1 MDRSQAKYIDIDGI
15 NTRYFEA
22 GDGEPMVLIHG
33 GQPGMSSSA
42 EIWFLNIDG
51 LAKKYHVYAL
61 DKLGQGYTDY
71 PKVNEDYTMGAQV
84 KHAVGFM
91 NKLNISNAHL
101 LGHSRGGYMT
111 TRIALEYPHL
121 AKSIVIIDSATL
133 MANPNTFNFY
143 EDVAER
149 AKLIKDPKERTFYS
163 AAQNSFGTEHI
174 TDEWIEGI
182 MEYSKQPK
190 NQEAV
195 SKFAELRQMF
205 VDDLANRRK
214 ETHAWIRAGRLQTPT
229 LVIWGLNDPSAV
241 WDPIGVDCLNLILPN
256 VENSSMHIFNRS
268 GHSSFREH
276 PEEFNMIIESFIKT
290 KTK

>member
-1 MDRSQAKYIDIDGI
+1 
-15 NTRYFEA
+15 
-22 GDGEPMVLIHG
+22 
-33 GQPGMSSSA
+33 
-42 EIWFLNIDG
+42 
-51 LAKKYHVYAL
+51 
-61 DKLGQGYTDY
+61 
-71 PKVNEDYTMGAQV
+71 
-84 KHAVGFM
+84 M
-91 NKLNISNAHL
+91 NKLNISNAHI
-101 LGHSRGGYMT
+101 LGHSRGGYMA
-111 TRIALEYPHL
+111 TRMALEYPNL
-121 AKSIVIIDSATL
+121 TKSIVIIDSATL

-149 AKLIKDPKERTFYS
+149 AKLIEDPKERTFYS

-256 VENSSMHIFNRS
+256 VENASMHVFNRA
-268 GHSSFREH
+268 GHSAFREH
-276 PEEFNMIIESFIKT
+276 PEEFNAVIESFINT
-290 KTK
+290 KT

>member
-1 MDRSQAKYIDIDGI
+1 
-15 NTRYFEA
+15 
-22 GDGEPMVLIHG
+22 MVLIHG
-33 GQPGMSSSA
+33 GQPGMASSA
-42 EIWFLNIDG
+42 EIWFLNFDE

-61 DKLGQGYTDY
+61 DKLGQGYTDN

-91 NKLNISNAHL
+91 NKLNISNAHI
-101 LGHSRGGYMT
+101 LGHSRGGYMA
-111 TRIALEYPHL
+111 TRMALEYPNL
-121 AKSIVIIDSATL
+121 TKSIVIIDSATL

-149 AKLIKDPKERTFYS
+149 AKLIEDPKERTFYS

-256 VENSSMHIFNRS
+256 VENASMHVFNRA
-268 GHSSFREH
+268 GHSAFREH
-276 PEEFNMIIESFIKT
+276 PEEFNAVIESFINT
-290 KTK
+290 KT

>member
-1 MDRSQAKYIDIDGI
+1 MA
-15 NTRYFEA
+15 
-22 GDGEPMVLIHG
+22 
-33 GQPGMSSSA
+33 SSA
-42 EIWFLNIDG
+42 EIWFLNIDE

-61 DKLGQGYTDY
+61 DKLGQGYTDN

-205 VDDLANRRK
+205 VNDLANRRK

-229 LVIWGLNDPSAV
+229 LVIWGLNDPSAI
-241 WDPIGVDCLNLILPN
+241 WDPIGIDCLNLILPN

-276 PEEFNMIIESFIKT
+276 PEEFNMIIESFINT